1 MVTYLLALLIASA
14 SVVVVATPAPE
25 PGVVIVAHNVG
36 GCASGFPV
44 CCAVV
49 SHDCVRCL
57 HNPKQHMIANLT
69 CPR

>member
-1 MVTYLLALLIASA
+1 MFTYLLALLVASA
-14 SVVVVATPAPE
+14 SVVATPAPE

-49 SHDCVRCL
+49 GHDCVRCL
-57 HNPKQHMIANLT
+57 ILVKQHDS
-69 CPR
+69 